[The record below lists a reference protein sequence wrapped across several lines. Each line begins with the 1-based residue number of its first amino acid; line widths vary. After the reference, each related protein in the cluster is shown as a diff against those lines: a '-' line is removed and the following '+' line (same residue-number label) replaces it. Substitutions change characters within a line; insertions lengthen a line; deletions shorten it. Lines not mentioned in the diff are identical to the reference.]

1 MTLARMMMRNPR
13 IRIRSPAAIGTAIC
27 HDGMGGT
34 GGRFEM
40 HFYTV
45 KQEGT
50 NSGRL
55 WGQHVL
61 M

>member
-13 IRIRSPAAIGTAIC
+13 IRIRSPTAIGTAIC

-40 HFYTV
+40 HFYTNR
-45 KQEGT
+45 KALIQADCAD
-50 NSGRL
+50 N
-55 WGQHVL
+55 
-61 M
+61 MC